1 MKADLFIYPFILGI
15 IILFVTLFI
24 RFLIW
29 IFSLSKIDK
38 IRLWHFLKSKKI
50 FEAIYESFI
59 EGLIHKSIYKKNPI
73 LGYMHMSFAFGW
85 FMLIIVGHI
94 EAIIARKSL
103 TIPFYL
109 PIFFR
114 YFETTKNFTA
124 SWLFGFLMDL
134 ILLYI
139 LSGLFLAIIKRFY
152 SKIFGMKKTT
162 KLKIYDKVALFSLWL
177 IFPLRLLAESS
188 SAALYHNGSFL
199 TNAVGNLLKNS
210 LDVDQYHS
218 SFWWAYSI
226 DLFMFFVALP
236 FSRYMHI
243 PTEILFIFLRKSG
256 IKTKKYWNSYS
267 AIQVYSCS
275 RCGIC
280 LNDCQLMEA
289 GLKNIQS
296 VYLLQY
302 IRNKQEA
309 ERELFSCM
317 LCGQCQNECPVKINL
332 NDLRTALRIK
342 ASEQFNF
349 SYSYIKL
356 DKSSRADVVY
366 FAGCMTHLSPGIISA
381 MKKIFSYT
389 GLNVWFMDEEKA
401 PCCGRP
407 LMLAGQHEAAQE
419 LIKNNTRLIINSGAS
434 LLVVSCPICYKVFN
448 EDYSLYNIKVMFHA
462 QFILELI
469 KNGILPVKR
478 NSLKVVYH
486 DPCELGRGSN
496 IYDEPRKRSS
506 LYSQLI
512 ASKNEKENALC
523 CGGSL
528 ASLNIPQ
535 NIRNIVTDNALT
547 TYLKNNPDIL
557 VTACPSCKKTFMRRR
572 KGVIMDIAEF
582 VVKSINNK
590 EYKTFEIDK
599 NIEIKNEVIF

>member
-1 MKADLFIYPFILGI
+1 MKTDLFIYPFLIGVMVLF
-15 IILFVTLFI
+15 IILIV
-24 RFLIW
+24 RFFFW
-29 IFSLSKIDK
+29 IISLSKIDK
-38 IRLWHFLKSKKI
+38 IRLLYFFRSKKV
-50 FEAIYESFI
+50 FEAIKESFV
-59 EGLIHKSIYKKNPI
+59 EGLIHKSIYKKNPV

-85 FMLIIVGHI
+85 FLLIVVGHI
-94 EAIIARKSL
+94 EAMIAKQSIA
-103 TIPFYL
+103 IPFYL

-114 YFETTKNFTA
+114 YFETTKNFPV
-124 SWLFGFLMDL
+124 SWLFAFLMDL

-139 LSGLFLAIIKRFY
+139 LSGLLLAIVKRFY
-152 SKIFGMKKTT
+152 KRIFGMQKTT
-162 KLKIYDKVALFSLWL
+162 KLKSYDKLALFSLWL
-177 IFPLRLLAESS
+177 IFPMRLLAESS
-188 SAALYHNGSFL
+188 AAAIHNNGSFL
-199 TNAVGNLLKNS
+199 TNTIGGFLRNNINVTA
-210 LDVDQYHS
+210 YYE

-226 DLFMFFVALP
+226 TLFTFFISLP

-243 PTEILFIFLRKSG
+243 PTEILYIFLRKAG

-280 LNDCQLMEA
+280 LNDCQLMDA
-289 GLKNIQS
+289 GVKNIQS

-309 ERELFSCM
+309 DKELFSCM

-342 ASEQFNF
+342 ASEQFSF
-349 SYSYIKL
+349 SYSYIRLNEAPK
-356 DKSSRADVVY
+356 ADVVY
-366 FAGCMTHLSPGIISA
+366 FAGCMTHLTPGIISS
-381 MKKIFSYT
+381 MKKIFEQT
-389 GLNVWFMDEEKA
+389 GLRVWFMDEEKA

-419 LIKNNTRLIINSGAS
+419 LIKNNTKMIMDSGAS
-434 LLVVSCPICYKVFN
+434 TLIVSCPICYKVFN
-448 EDYSLYNIKVMFHA
+448 EDYSLYHVKVMFHA

-478 NSLKVVYH
+478 NSLRVVYH

-496 IYDEPRKRSS
+496 IYDEPRELISF
-506 LYSQLI
+506 YSRLI
-512 ASKNEKENALC
+512 PTNNEKDKSLC

-535 NIRNIVTDNALT
+535 NIKDVVTDNALN
-547 TYLKNNPDIL
+547 TYLEDNPDIL

-572 KGVIMDIAEF
+572 KGVVMDIAEF
-582 VVKSINNK
+582 VMKSINNK
-590 EYKTFEIDK
+590 TDITEKTKKKEK
-599 NIEIKNEVIF
+599 VKNELIM